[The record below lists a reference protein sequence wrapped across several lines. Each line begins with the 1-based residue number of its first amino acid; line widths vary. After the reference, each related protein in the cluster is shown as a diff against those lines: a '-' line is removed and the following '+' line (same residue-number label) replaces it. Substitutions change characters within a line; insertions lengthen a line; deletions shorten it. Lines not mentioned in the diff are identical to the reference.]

1 MFSLKLESQQHI
13 IGSEQ
18 LSMKDEYTL
27 AKKTNTEVKWEQLST
42 SIYWEQ
48 TVMLWLPQQKSES
61 PFIYVYIYF
70 VFLKV
75 TEDCTVTGR
84 EERYCS

>member
-48 TVMLWLPQQKSES
+48 TVM
-61 PFIYVYIYF
+61 YIYF